1 MVYTSGLKFL
11 FSQSLFNP
19 LYSESCSVF
28 LHSSQTHQWLHTANL
43 MVSSQPSSHGSTN
56 NTHIKHRKSLAAPQ
70 YTFFTWIPR
79 YHSLLVVPTPSLVLP
94 SHSLWL
100 FPPPLPL
107 TSEHSQLP
115 PYSSPLLYLPS
126 FPWVILPRAAGIIC
140 MPVSLKHVECC
151 TQGTDLF
158 PKIQTHLSPAYSTSP
173 FACILA

>member
-1 MVYTSGLKFL
+1 M
-11 FSQSLFNP
+11 
-19 LYSESCSVF
+19 
-28 LHSSQTHQWLHTANL
+28 
-43 MVSSQPSSHGSTN
+43 
-56 NTHIKHRKSLAAPQ
+56 
-70 YTFFTWIPR
+70 
-79 YHSLLVVPTPSLVLP
+79 VPTPSLVLP

-173 FACILA
+173 CDVCLTDLHAQHKLSSTDLPSTPPTLLYLQASSSQSDGTLIPPRPRAKSLESSLIPLLLTIIQSNS